1 MFFPNFP
8 KILSVKSFGMS
19 WGNLNDSKVMSRATC
34 GESNNQTSTINV
46 QNITNVSNINIM
58 NSIKYYKYN
67 CKCPKC
73 YNHGC
78 RSNYGNVRKYENS
91 TQINRQEQSGIKN

>member
-1 MFFPNFP
+1 M
-8 KILSVKSFGMS
+8 
-19 WGNLNDSKVMSRATC
+19 LNHLACREATWITRKVISRSTC
-34 GESNNQTSTINV
+34 GESNYQTSTINV
-46 QNITNVSNINIM
+46 QNIINVRNINIM

-91 TQINRQEQSGIKN
+91 TQINRQDQFGVKN